1 MSDIN
6 LVAAAEAAGTA
17 TGPRGSGRLAT
28 TRNATRGP
36 GKPRSLAADA
46 WHDLRHNKIFW
57 AAGVLVAL
65 VLLMAIWPSL
75 FTSADPRQCILG
87 RAHHGADEKALLG
100 YDFQGC
106 NVYARTVYGARDS
119 IVVGVFATLISG
131 LLGLLFGLAAGY
143 YGRWVDAILSR
154 FIDIVLGIPFLLA
167 AIVLTRRLEGPTST
181 GVLAVT
187 VTLGV
192 LGWTA
197 AARVMRSSVI
207 SAKGQ
212 DYVAAARMLGAGP
225 GRIMFRHILP
235 NAVAPFTVVLTILL
249 GINIASEAT
258 LSYLGVGLQGDAISW
273 GTAISDEGAY
283 VRIHPGP
290 MVWPSVFLGVT
301 VLAFIML
308 GDAIRDAFDP
318 KLR

>member
-6 LVAAAEAAGTA
+6 LVTAAEAPGTGA
-17 TGPRGSGRLAT
+17 GPRRSDR
-28 TRNATRGP
+28 P
-36 GKPRSLAADA
+36 GKPGSLAADA
-46 WHDLRHNKIFW
+46 WADLRRNKMFW
-57 AAGVLVAL
+57 VAAVLVAV
-65 VLLMAIWPSL
+65 VLLMAVWPSL
-75 FTSADPRQCILG
+75 FTSADPRECILG
-87 RAHHGADEKALLG
+87 RAHRGADEKALLG

-106 NVYARTVYGARDS
+106 NVYARTIYGARDS
-119 IVVGVFATLISG
+119 VVVGVFATLISG
-131 LLGLLFGLAAGY
+131 LLGLLFGLTAGY
-143 YGRWVDAILSR
+143 YGGWIDAILSR

-192 LGWTA
+192 LGWTT

-212 DYVAAARMLGAGP
+212 DYVAAARMLGARP
-225 GRIMFRHILP
+225 VRIMFRHVLP
-235 NAVAPFTVVLTILL
+235 NAVAPFIVVLTILL

-258 LSYLGVGLQGDAISW
+258 LSYLGIGLQGDAISW
-273 GTAISDEGAY
+273 GTAISEEGAY
-283 VRIHPGP
+283 VRVHPGP
-290 MVWPSVFLGVT
+290 LVWPSVFLGLT

-308 GDAIRDAFDP
+308 GDAVRDAFDP